1 MMILREG
8 VTSGWNYWAMEQF
21 KPRETEAVLGALKP
35 RLSYK
40 SVGKKDKKLL
50 YINGELNAEA
60 VGKLTITR
68 QSAM

>member
-40 SVGKKDKKLL
+40 SVDKKFL